1 MIRVLCLMLVGLAA
15 CTSHVGGPSPHGEHR
30 PSPFQAAQVPEPS
43 NASVPLVQ
51 PQPQECAPCNL
62 AQSVAEVSICS
73 RLVPGQSAR
82 KDKRGK
88 TISPGTMCQPQ
99 SLVYARCRSGIR
111 TCQLGNT
118 SPEGWFA
125 CAAQHGATTA
135 TPHAGSVMV
144 LAANAQRKMY
154 TGHPVYVEEVCPEKD
169 GSWRLRIS
177 HTNYDRRCH
186 LDHNA
191 WVRFFPQSMT
201 ASFQT
206 GPWAPWAKNLR
217 VLGFI
222 LR

>member
-1 MIRVLCLMLVGLAA
+1 
-15 CTSHVGGPSPHGEHR
+15 
-30 PSPFQAAQVPEPS
+30 
-43 NASVPLVQ
+43 
-51 PQPQECAPCNL
+51 
-62 AQSVAEVSICS
+62 
-73 RLVPGQSAR
+73 
-82 KDKRGK
+82 
-88 TISPGTMCQPQ
+88 
-99 SLVYARCRSGIR
+99 
-111 TCQLGNT
+111 
-118 SPEGWFA
+118 
-125 CAAQHGATTA
+125 
-135 TPHAGSVMV
+135 MV

-191 WVRFFPQSMT
+191 WVHFFPQRMT
-201 ASFQT
+201 ASFTT